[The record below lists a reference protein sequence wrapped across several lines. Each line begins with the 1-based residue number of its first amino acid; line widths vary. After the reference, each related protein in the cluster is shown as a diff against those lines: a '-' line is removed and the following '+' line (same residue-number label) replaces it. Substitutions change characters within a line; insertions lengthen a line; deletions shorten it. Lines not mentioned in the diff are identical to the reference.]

1 MKINNNRTY
10 LKRLI
15 FITMV
20 AIAIF
25 NNASVYAQPSSIDIN
40 LSNGAGDALATLDV
54 FILLLLLSVI
64 PSIVLMMTSF
74 TRIIIVFS
82 FLRNALGLQQSPP
95 NQVLVGISLF
105 LTLFIMNPVI
115 TIITETAY
123 EPYSNEEITQQ
134 EAIDLAI
141 IPVKEFMLR
150 QVDSESMGLFL
161 DLSNTT
167 LEVTDE
173 TSVQEQMM
181 GLGLEIIV
189 PAFVT
194 SELKRAFLIGFLLFV
209 PFLIID
215 LIVASTLM
223 SMGMVMLPPGMISLP
238 FKIMVFILAD
248 GWGLLMQSLVRS
260 FN

>member
-1 MKINNNRTY
+1 MKVNKH
-10 LKRLI
+10 LLQGI
-15 FITMV
+15 FFSLGLLFMTQTQSIH
-20 AIAIF
+20 A
-25 NNASVYAQPSSIDIN
+25 NPSSIDIN
-40 LSNGAGDALATLDV
+40 LSNGVGEALATLDV
-54 FILLLLLSVI
+54 LVLLLLLSLL
-64 PSIVLMMTSF
+64 PALVLMMSSF

-105 LTLFIMNPVI
+105 LTLFIMSPVI
-115 TIITETAY
+115 TTITQTAY
-123 EPYSNEEITQQ
+123 EPYSREEITQQ
-134 EAIDLAI
+134 EALDLAA
-141 IPVKEFMLR
+141 IPLKEFMLR
-150 QVDSESMGLFL
+150 QVDSASMNLFL

-167 LEVTDE
+167 LEINE
-173 TSVQEQMM
+173 TQTIQEQMM
-181 GLGLEIIV
+181 ELNLEVIV

-194 SELKRAFLIGFLLFV
+194 SELKRAFLIGFLLFI

-238 FKIMVFILAD
+238 FKVMVFILAD
-248 GWGLLMQSLVRS
+248 GWGLLMQSLIRS

>member
-1 MKINNNRTY
+1 MKVN
-10 LKRLI
+10 KRLMQGLFFVVGFL
-15 FITMV
+15 FIVMQTQSIH
-20 AIAIF
+20 A
-25 NNASVYAQPSSIDIN
+25 NPSSIDIN
-40 LSNGAGDALATLDV
+40 LSNGTGEALATLDV
-54 FILLLLLSVI
+54 LVLLLLLSLL
-64 PSIVLMMTSF
+64 PALVLMMSSF

-105 LTLFIMNPVI
+105 LTLFIMSPVI
-115 TIITETAY
+115 TTITQTAY
-123 EPYSNEEITQQ
+123 EPYSRDEITQQ
-134 EAIDLAI
+134 EALDLAA
-141 IPVKEFMLR
+141 IPLKEFMLR
-150 QVDSESMGLFL
+150 QVDSASMNLFL

-167 LEVTDE
+167 LEINE
-173 TSVQEQMM
+173 TQTIQEQMM
-181 GLGLEIIV
+181 DLNLEVIV

-194 SELKRAFLIGFLLFV
+194 SELKRAFLIGFLLFI

-238 FKIMVFILAD
+238 FKVMVFILAD
-248 GWGLLMQSLVRS
+248 GWGLLMQSLIRS

>member
-10 LKRLI
+10 LKGLI

-20 AIAIF
+20 AIAIL

-115 TIITETAY
+115 SIITETAY

-167 LEVTDE
+167 LEITDE

>member
-1 MKINNNRTY
+1 MKVN
-10 LKRLI
+10 KRLMQGLFFVVGFL
-15 FITMV
+15 FIVMQTQSIH
-20 AIAIF
+20 A
-25 NNASVYAQPSSIDIN
+25 NPSSIDIN
-40 LSNGAGDALATLDV
+40 LSNGTGEALATLDV
-54 FILLLLLSVI
+54 LVLLLLLSLL
-64 PSIVLMMTSF
+64 PALVLMMSSF

-105 LTLFIMNPVI
+105 LTLFIMSPVI
-115 TIITETAY
+115 TTITQTAY
-123 EPYSNEEITQQ
+123 EPYSREEITQQ
-134 EAIDLAI
+134 EALDLAA
-141 IPVKEFMLR
+141 IPLKEFMLR
-150 QVDSESMGLFL
+150 QVDSASMNLFL

-167 LEVTDE
+167 LEINE
-173 TSVQEQMM
+173 TQTIQEQMM
-181 GLGLEIIV
+181 DLNLEVIV

-194 SELKRAFLIGFLLFV
+194 SELKRAFLIGFLLFI

-238 FKIMVFILAD
+238 FKVMVFILAD
-248 GWGLLMQSLVRS
+248 GWGLLMQSLIRS

>member
-1 MKINNNRTY
+1 MKINNYRTY
-10 LKRLI
+10 LKGLI

-115 TIITETAY
+115 SIITETAY

>member
-1 MKINNNRTY
+1 MKVN
-10 LKRLI
+10 KRLMQGLFFVVGLL
-15 FITMV
+15 FIVMQTQSIH
-20 AIAIF
+20 A
-25 NNASVYAQPSSIDIN
+25 NPSSIDIN
-40 LSNGAGDALATLDV
+40 LSNGTGEALATLDV
-54 FILLLLLSVI
+54 LVLLLLLSLL
-64 PSIVLMMTSF
+64 PALVLMMSSF

-105 LTLFIMNPVI
+105 LTLFIMSPVI
-115 TIITETAY
+115 TTITQTAY
-123 EPYSNEEITQQ
+123 EPYSREEITQQ
-134 EAIDLAI
+134 EALDLAA
-141 IPVKEFMLR
+141 IPLKEFMLR
-150 QVDSESMGLFL
+150 QVDSASMNLFL

-167 LEVTDE
+167 LEINE
-173 TSVQEQMM
+173 TQTIQEQMM
-181 GLGLEIIV
+181 DLNLEVIV

-194 SELKRAFLIGFLLFV
+194 SELKRAFLIGFLLFI

-238 FKIMVFILAD
+238 FKVMVFILAD
-248 GWGLLMQSLVRS
+248 GWGLLMQSLIRS

>member
-10 LKRLI
+10 LKGLI

-20 AIAIF
+20 AIAIL

-115 TIITETAY
+115 SIITETAY

-167 LEVTDE
+167 LEITDE

-223 SMGMVMLPPGMISLP
+223 SMGMIMLPPGMISLP

>member
-1 MKINNNRTY
+1 MTINKMRPF
-10 LKRLI
+10 LKGLI
-15 FITMV
+15 FMMVITF
-20 AIAIF
+20 AIF
-25 NNASVYAQPSSIDIN
+25 NHVSVHAQPATIDIN
-40 LSNGAGDALATLDV
+40 LSNGSGDALATLDIFV
-54 FILLLLLSVI
+54 LLLLLSVL
-64 PSIVLMMTSF
+64 PSLVLMMTSF

-95 NQVLVGISLF
+95 NQVLVGLSLF

-115 TIITETAY
+115 SAITETAY
-123 EPYSNEEITQQ
+123 EPFSNDEITQQ

-150 QVDSESMGLFL
+150 QVDNESMSLFL

-167 LEVTDE
+167 FELTDE
-173 TSVQEQMM
+173 TPVQEQMM

-248 GWGLLMQSLVRS
+248 GWGFLMQSLVRS

>member
-1 MKINNNRTY
+1 
-10 LKRLI
+10 
-15 FITMV
+15 
-20 AIAIF
+20 
-25 NNASVYAQPSSIDIN
+25 
-40 LSNGAGDALATLDV
+40 
-54 FILLLLLSVI
+54 
-64 PSIVLMMTSF
+64 MMSSF

-105 LTLFIMNPVI
+105 LTLFIMSPVI
-115 TIITETAY
+115 TTITQTAY
-123 EPYSNEEITQQ
+123 EPYSREEITQQ
-134 EAIDLAI
+134 EALDLAA
-141 IPVKEFMLR
+141 IPLKEFMLR
-150 QVDSESMGLFL
+150 QVDSASMNLFL

-167 LEVTDE
+167 LEINE
-173 TSVQEQMM
+173 TQTIQEQMM
-181 GLGLEIIV
+181 ELNLEVIV

-194 SELKRAFLIGFLLFV
+194 SELKRAFLIGFLLFI

-238 FKIMVFILAD
+238 FKVMVFILAD
-248 GWGLLMQSLVRS
+248 GWGLLMQSLIRS

>member
-1 MKINNNRTY
+1 MKINSYRTY
-10 LKRLI
+10 LKGLI
-15 FITMV
+15 FIVMV
-20 AIAIF
+20 SIAIF

-150 QVDSESMGLFL
+150 QVDSASMSMFL
-161 DLSNTT
+161 DISNTT
-167 LEVTDE
+167 LEITDE
-173 TSVQEQMM
+173 TTVQEQMM
-181 GLGLEIIV
+181 GLGLEVIV

-248 GWGLLMQSLVRS
+248 GWGLLMQSLIRS

>member
-1 MKINNNRTY
+1 MKINNYRTY
-10 LKRLI
+10 LKGLI

-150 QVDSESMGLFL
+150 QVDSESMSMFL
-161 DLSNTT
+161 DISNTT
-167 LEVTDE
+167 LEITDE